1 MRDTLFEKYLSFS
14 IYLIQNTLPQK
25 DEIMRP
31 RKKILIG
38 GRANNQ

>member
-14 IYLIQNTLPQK
+14 IYLIQSILLQK
-25 DEIMRP
+25 DETMRP

>member
-14 IYLIQNTLPQK
+14 IYLIQSILLQK
-25 DEIMRP
+25 DETMRP
-31 RKKILIG
+31 RKKNLIG